1 MEVSTATIKFSR
13 QEIEQLIKSIVL
25 RLKIGEINLFGED
38 NEKSSYETLK
48 KELVGIKQQLTEGE
62 QQANGHL
69 SQKDFYGNICK
80 NFEQE

>member
-25 RLKIGEINLFGED
+25 RLKVGEINLFGED

-48 KELVGIKQQLTEGE
+48 KELVGIKQQLIEGE
-62 QQANGHL
+62 QQTNGHL
-69 SQKDFYGNICK
+69 SQEDFYGNICK
-80 NFEQE
+80 NCEQE